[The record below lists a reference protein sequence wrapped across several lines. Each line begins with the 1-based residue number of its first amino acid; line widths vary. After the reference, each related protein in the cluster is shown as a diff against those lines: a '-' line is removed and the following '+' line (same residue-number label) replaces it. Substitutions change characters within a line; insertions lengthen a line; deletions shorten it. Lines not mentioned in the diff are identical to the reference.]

1 MGQRGCPPGLDA
13 RVHPG
18 PTLMFLKSQV
28 RALTAL
34 LRTPSSRLLAGD
46 RTSPPLH
53 LDCRAASSG
62 LLELPRHRRRGPKQ
76 SPSGLG
82 GALSGSASSAPSS
95 PRKPPGC
102 RQRDAGPG
110 GSYGTSNP
118 VSSPDR
124 RQRPEPEGTPQ
135 LRQTV
140 ATCPP
145 PLAGSPVWTPVH
157 TNYSGMCAPGAA
169 AHPGRPQISRC
180 SGTNVHSE
188 A

>member
-1 MGQRGCPPGLDA
+1 MPPGLDA

-18 PTLMFLKSQV
+18 LTLMFLKSQV

-34 LRTPSSRLLAGD
+34 LRTPSGRLLAGD
-46 RTSPPLH
+46 RMSPPLH
-53 LDCRAASSG
+53 PDCRAASSG
-62 LLELPRHRRRGPKQ
+62 LPELPRHRRRGPKQ
-76 SPSGLG
+76 SPSGPG
-82 GALSGSASSAPSS
+82 GALSGSASSARSS

-102 RQRDAGPG
+102 RQQDAGPG

-140 ATCPP
+140 ATRPP
-145 PLAGSPVWTPVH
+145 PLAGEPVPIRVH

-169 AHPGRPQISRC
+169 APGRATDFSVFGHER
-180 SGTNVHSE
+180 SL
-188 A
+188 